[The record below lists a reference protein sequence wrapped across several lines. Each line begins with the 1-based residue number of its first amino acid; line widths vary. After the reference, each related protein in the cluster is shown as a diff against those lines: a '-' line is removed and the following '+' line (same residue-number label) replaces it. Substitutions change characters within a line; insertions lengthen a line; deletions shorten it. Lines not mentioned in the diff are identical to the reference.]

1 MEMPKE
7 LHDRLHVPKMVCKR
21 QLYSCHQTGIFKAA
35 FEDDIEA
42 VTEFIEKET
51 HLNIRNWRGD
61 TPLNCAIRGKA
72 DNTIDWLL
80 ENKASPEF
88 GGWLYEPPIV
98 AATAI
103 NNESAVETLLRKEI
117 DVDGVDERG
126 WTAVLVAAKAGFY
139 SLTKRLINFGA
150 DLSLRS
156 KQGDSAAY
164 WVAKHNWE
172 DIYERITQES
182 NFKYLFQ
189 DAMEFAEEQDDETL
203 PALLKNKD
211 QNVNT
216 RRPPGS
222 PEGPPAK
229 KHCQ

>member
-1 MEMPKE
+1 
-7 LHDRLHVPKMVCKR
+7 
-21 QLYSCHQTGIFKAA
+21 
-35 FEDDIEA
+35 
-42 VTEFIEKET
+42 
-51 HLNIRNWRGD
+51 
-61 TPLNCAIRGKA
+61 
-72 DNTIDWLL
+72 
-80 ENKASPEF
+80 
-88 GGWLYEPPIV
+88 
-98 AATAI
+98 
-103 NNESAVETLLRKEI
+103 
-117 DVDGVDERG
+117 
-126 WTAVLVAAKAGFY
+126 VLVAAKAGFY

-156 KQGDSAAY
+156 KQVTPFFYLAFFNYIIKGDSAAY

-182 NFKYLFQ
+182 NFKYVLQ
-189 DAMEFAEEQDDETL
+189 DAMEFAEEQDDEQL